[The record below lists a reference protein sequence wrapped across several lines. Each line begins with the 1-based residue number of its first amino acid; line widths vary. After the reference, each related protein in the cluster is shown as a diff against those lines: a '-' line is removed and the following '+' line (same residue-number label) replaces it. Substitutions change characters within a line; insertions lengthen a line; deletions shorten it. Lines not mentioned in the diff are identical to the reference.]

1 MSWQSYVDD
10 QLIGTKVVTDAIIC
24 GHDGNIWATS
34 PKLQATPQELKK
46 VIDNIGNSDALGAS
60 GVHIGGI
67 KYMYLSGTDKVI
79 RVKKDKAGLHI
90 MKTQQAVIVSRY
102 EDPIM
107 PEQCATV
114 TEKLGDYLISVGY

>member
-1 MSWQSYVDD
+1 
-10 QLIGTKVVTDAIIC
+10 VTDAIIC

-67 KYMYLSGTDKVI
+67 K
-79 RVKKDKAGLHI
+79 
-90 MKTQQAVIVSRY
+90 
-102 EDPIM
+102 
-107 PEQCATV
+107 
-114 TEKLGDYLISVGY
+114 